1 MSNSFIIILMNELH
15 QLIEDFKLHS
25 DSHPNIST
33 IWTLFLSYK
42 LHKFNKILL
51 QAKNVLNNLQDNN
64 DLTIEQIYLL
74 SNI

>member
-1 MSNSFIIILMNELH
+1 MSNSFIIILMNELY
-15 QLIEDFKLHS
+15 QLIQDFKLHR

-33 IWTLFLSYK
+33 LWVLFLSYK
-42 LHKFNKILL
+42 LHKFNNIIL
-51 QAKNVLNNLQDNN
+51 QAKNVLNTLQHNN